1 MSDWSDQDLLAELN
15 RRRGALKSMAGFREF
30 MEPSG
35 HSDYAFEYARHH
47 QVMAKALE
55 DVLFKRKKR
64 VMILCPPGSAKST
77 LVKQAVMLFWAN
89 NPQSHILRVSAT
101 TSLSERFARHC
112 RSALMEPDYKRLTGL
127 TIDPNQQSVGNFANN
142 KGGTMTSAGMGSSI
156 VGLRSDLSI
165 IDDPVPSWEAAH
177 SQSQL
182 DAQID
187 YYWSEYRSRQKP
199 DCGEILVMTRWS
211 HLDCAGHILR
221 TEPDEWDVIRLPLLC
236 DDPAND
242 PLGREQGELLWP
254 QWYTQQMLQEARR
267 DPEIWSGLYQQTPLQ
282 SEGDFFSVD
291 DFEIVDSAPLGVKPY
306 AGIDLAMTE
315 KQSADATATVIGC
328 MHENILYIM
337 DVREERVT
345 PDKTINNLVTLH
357 DRYNFQEV
365 LIEDSP
371 AEKIFMGL
379 AHKILRD
386 KNKILPLIPM
396 PTRGRDKS
404 ARLQALRGMAKM
416 GGVKIVRGGWNGDFL
431 RSMTE
436 FPFGKHDDIPD
447 AAGLLGR
454 RAAKMTNSSNP
465 KAYQPPPEIEGAV
478 RMENGQMVF
487 TQTLD
492 EMFSDRQ
499 LNLSASRRSGR
510 I

>member
-1 MSDWSDQDLLAELN
+1 MTEWTDQELLAELT
-15 RRRGALKSMAGFREF
+15 RRRGALKSIADFRQF
-30 MEPSG
+30 MQASG
-35 HSDYAFEYARHH
+35 HSDYSFPHARHH
-47 QVMAKALE
+47 QVMATALE

-64 VMILCPPGSAKST
+64 VMILCPPGAAKST

-89 NPQSHILRVSAT
+89 NPQSHILRVSST

-112 RSALMEPDYKRLTGL
+112 RSALMEPEYKRLTGL
-127 TIDPNQQSVGNFANN
+127 TIDPQQQSVANFANN

-156 VGLRSDLSI
+156 VGLRADLAI

-177 SQSQL
+177 STSQME
-182 DAQID
+182 AQID

-211 HLDCAGHILR
+211 QMDAASLILK
-221 TEPDEWDVIRLPLLC
+221 TEPEAWDVIRMPLLC
-236 DDPAND
+236 DDPEND
-242 PLGREQGELLWP
+242 PLGRKFGELLWP
-254 QWYTQQMLQEARR
+254 EWYTPQMVEEARR
-267 DPEIWSGLYQQTPLQ
+267 VPEIWSGLWQQTPYQ
-282 SEGDFFSVD
+282 SEGDFFSVS
-291 DFEIVDSAPLGVKPY
+291 DFEIVDAAPLGVKPY
-306 AGIDLAMTE
+306 ASIDLAMTE
-315 KQSADATATVIGC
+315 KQSADATATVVGC
-328 MHENILYIM
+328 MHEGILYIM
-337 DVREERVT
+337 DCMEQRVT
-345 PDKTINNLVTLH
+345 PDKTIDNLIGLH
-357 DRYNFQEV
+357 GRHRFQEI

-371 AEKIFMGL
+371 AEKVFMGL

-404 ARLQALRGMAKM
+404 ARLQALRGLAKM
-416 GGVKIVRGGWNGDFL
+416 GAVKIVRGDWNGDFL

-454 RAAKMTNSSNP
+454 RAAKMSNSSNVQ
-465 KAYQPPPEIEGAV
+465 AYQQPPIEGAV
-478 RMENGQMVF
+478 RMENGQMVLA
-487 TQTLD
+487 QSLD
-492 EMFSDRQ
+492 EMFGDRQ
-499 LNLSASRRSGR
+499 DTLNANRGFGR